1 MPVTEFIK
9 DVDAKRIVIVAD
21 YAAPVDRVWQVYAD
35 PTQLARIWG
44 PPSHP
49 ATVEHHDLVPG
60 GEVHYFM
67 TSPEGEKY
75 YGGWR
80 VTGVDE
86 PRVLEFEDFFAD
98 ETYAA
103 VPDLPVSQN
112 VYEFTSS
119 PTGTRA
125 TYTSTYESAEA
136 LQQTLDMGMEEGAT
150 TALGQV
156 DALLAE
162 WPTR

>member
-21 YAAPVDRVWQVYAD
+21 FTAPVERVWDVYAD
-35 PTQLARIWG
+35 PAQLARVWG
-44 PPSHP
+44 PPTYP
-49 ATVEHHDLVPG
+49 ATVEHHDLAAG

-67 TSPEGEKY
+67 TSPEGEKF

-80 VTGVDE
+80 VTGVDK
-86 PRVLEFEDFFAD
+86 PRGFEFEDFFAD

-103 VPDLPVSQN
+103 MPDLPVSKN
-112 VYEFTSS
+112 VYEFASTA
-119 PTGTRA
+119 TGTRA

-136 LQQTLDMGMEEGAT
+136 LQKVLEMGMEEGAT
-150 TALGQV
+150 TAIGQI
-156 DALLAE
+156 DDLLAG
-162 WPTR
+162 